1 MPQRRT
7 LACSLAAAALAAA
20 GIAAC
25 SDALAPYPQ
34 FTIQPRTVSVARG
47 ASSNVKI
54 VLAGPNKS
62 ASWTVTS
69 GNTAVATATQT
80 ETGATVAGVA
90 AGTARVYV
98 RASAPGFPGDEAV
111 DSLTVN
117 VTP

>member
-7 LACSLAAAALAAA
+7 LACSLAAAALLAA

-34 FTIQPRTVSVARG
+34 FTIQPRTVSVKAG
-47 ASSNVKI
+47 ATQAVKI

-62 ASWTVTS
+62 ASWIVSS
-69 GNTAVATATQT
+69 GNTAVANATQT
-80 ETGATVAGVA
+80 STGADIQGVA
-90 AGTARVYV
+90 AGTTRVYV
-98 RASAPGFPGDEAV
+98 RAPAEGFTHNEAV

>member
-7 LACSLAAAALAAA
+7 LACSLAAVALLAA

-34 FTIQPRTVSVARG
+34 FTIQPRAVSVKAG
-47 ASSNVKI
+47 ATSPVKI

-62 ASWTVTS
+62 VGWTVTS
-69 GNTAVATATQT
+69 ANTSVAGATQT
-80 ETGATVAGVA
+80 ETGATIQGVA
-90 AGTARVYV
+90 AGTTRVYV
-98 RASAPGFPGDEAV
+98 RASAPGFPGDEAL
-111 DSLTVN
+111 DSLTVT

>member
-7 LACSLAAAALAAA
+7 LACSLAAAALLAT

-34 FTIQPRTVSVARG
+34 FTIQPRTMSVKAG
-47 ASSNVKI
+47 ATSNVAI
-54 VLAGPNKS
+54 TLAGPNKD

-69 GNTAVATATQT
+69 GNTGVANATQT
-80 ETGATVAGVA
+80 AAGATIQGVA
-90 AGTARVYV
+90 AGSTKVYV
-98 RASAPGFPGDEAV
+98 RASAKGFPGDAAL